1 MSGRG
6 FDGGIFS
13 HELHEC
19 TRIFE
24 KVYILLLMNIFMV
37 QTTARATRDGKH
49 FEILVDL
56 DEALKVRKGE
66 GNVGVAVLTNAVF
79 YNLKSGEHAS
89 GEDLQKSF
97 ETSDFM
103 EVAEKIIRSGEIEKP
118 ADFVKKGHDA
128 KYKQVVDFLVRNA
141 VSPEGRPYTPDRIM
155 KALEEAHVNVKNKS
169 IESQVGEIVDALAKV
184 LPINIE
190 KKRVK
195 LIVPAIYTGKAYGIV
210 KEFMVSEDWKN
221 NGDLEVVVEMPA
233 GLVMDFYDRINSAT
247 SGSVMSEEV
256 KS

>member
-1 MSGRG
+1 
-6 FDGGIFS
+6 
-13 HELHEC
+13 
-19 TRIFE
+19 
-24 KVYILLLMNIFMV
+24 MV
-37 QTTARATRDGKH
+37 QTTARIKKEGKH
-49 FEILVDL
+49 FEVLVDL
-56 DEALKVRKGE
+56 DEALRVKKGD

-79 YNLKSGEHAS
+79 YNLKSGEHVS
-89 GEDLQKSF
+89 TEDLKKYF
-97 ETSDFM
+97 GTSDVG

-118 ADFVKKGHDA
+118 ADFVKKEHDA
-128 KYKQVVDFLVRNA
+128 RYKQVVDFLVRNA

-169 IESQVGEIVDALAKV
+169 IESQVDEIVDALAKV

-190 KKRVK
+190 KKKVK
-195 LIVPAIYTGKAYGIV
+195 LVVPAVHTGKAYGIL

-256 KS
+256 K